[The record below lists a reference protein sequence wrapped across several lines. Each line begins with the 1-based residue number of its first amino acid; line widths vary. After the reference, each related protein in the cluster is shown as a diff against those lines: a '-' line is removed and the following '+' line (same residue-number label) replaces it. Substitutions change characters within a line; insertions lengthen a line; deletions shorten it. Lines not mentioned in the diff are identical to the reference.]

1 MSAVA
6 IGLGGFLTGMV
17 VVLIAMPVWFR
28 LRNLRSRRGAELTHN
43 RITTVSQAVH
53 LAIQGAPTGIVIVD
67 KAGAIILTNQRAHE
81 LSMVHDRDL
90 HPEIWAQTQHVF
102 ADMEMHELTLSISPR
117 GGQRITSVR
126 AVVQPLSLL
135 DGRFAVAYGTDES
148 ENVRL
153 EAARH
158 DFVANVSHEL
168 KTPVGGMSLLAE
180 ALLSSLDDPDQVRVF
195 GEKLHKESLRMGNL
209 VSELISLSK
218 LQGAEAL
225 PEMEPVCID
234 EVINEAFARNQ
245 VAAEAAHIPLR
256 QGKALGVMVNGDKN
270 MLVTAVSNLITN
282 AINYSTQELPVTV
295 TQKVPNSSIVQIR
308 VTDRGMGISRENQE
322 RVFERFFR
330 VDKARSRST
339 GGTGLGLAIV
349 KHVVANHGG
358 TIKLW
363 SRLGTGSTFTIE
375 LPILRTESS
384 PLTAESSSQK
394 AISVQKSLRGSAVER
409 DARSPLTKAVERV
422 TPRRKEKTS

>member
-28 LRNLRSRRGAELTHN
+28 VRNVKSRRGGELTHN

-67 KAGAIILTNQRAHE
+67 KLGGIILTNQRAHE

-90 HPEIWAQTQHVF
+90 HPELWEETQQVF
-102 ADMEMHELTLSISPR
+102 SDMEMHELKLSITPR
-117 GGQRITSVR
+117 GGQRVTYVR

-148 ENVRL
+148 ENARL

-180 ALLSSLDDPDQVRVF
+180 ALLSSLDEPEQVRVF
-195 GEKLHKESLRMGNL
+195 GEKLHKESLRLGSL
-209 VSELISLSK
+209 ISELISLSK

-225 PEMEPVCID
+225 PEMEPVSVD
-234 EVINEAFARNQ
+234 EVIAEAFARNQ

-256 QGKALGVMVNGDKN
+256 QGKGLGVIVNGDKN
-270 MLVTAVSNLITN
+270 LLVTAVSNLITN

-295 TQKVPNSSIVQIR
+295 TQKIPDSQTVQIR

-358 TIKLW
+358 SIKLW

-375 LPILRTESS
+375 LPILR
-384 PLTAESSSQK
+384 AEESSQK
-394 AISVQKSLRGSAVER
+394 AISAQKSLFGSGVQR
-409 DARSPLTKAVERV
+409 DTTSPLTKAVERV